1 MSEATEI
8 PAAEEPRTGWRSRLA
23 APALAILAVLCC
35 LGAPLI
41 VGAAGAL
48 TLGAV
53 FGIVAGGLALLG
65 LCLWAARRLTKTSG
79 C

>member
-1 MSEATEI
+1 MSAATET
-8 PAAEEPRTGWRSRLA
+8 PAAEESGTDWRSRLA
-23 APALAILAVLCC
+23 APAIAVLAVLCC

-48 TLGAV
+48 TAGAV
-53 FGIVAGGLALLG
+53 FGIVAGGLALLT
-65 LCLWAARRLTKTSG
+65 LCLWAARRLTKSSG